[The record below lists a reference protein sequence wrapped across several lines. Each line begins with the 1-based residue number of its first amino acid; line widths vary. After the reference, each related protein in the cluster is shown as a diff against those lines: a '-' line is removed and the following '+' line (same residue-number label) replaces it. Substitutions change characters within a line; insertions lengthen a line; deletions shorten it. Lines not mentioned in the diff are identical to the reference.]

1 MRRFF
6 FLPSEFSCSLIF
18 LIFYSFWKLPLLIEI
33 PVLLLSSLVL
43 FIFRRGI
50 VPDRD
55 TIKSNGEIYLSPV
68 HGKVESVRLTVT
80 SLDYLSPCHE
90 IRISVSFW
98 DQKGLYLPT
107 AGEVSYLKAIKGA
120 RVARGAPTHFFYGS
134 LEEISHTD
142 LTLKSKNCTETLM
155 RFIDCTLGLRPAI
168 WLKSGDRG
176 RGGACFGYYP
186 FGGSLLIYLPASSDI
201 LVYEQEIV
209 VPGQT
214 VLAALKDQPKV

>member
-1 MRRFF
+1 MKRFF
-6 FLPSEFSCSLIF
+6 FLPAEFSYALLA

-33 PVLLLSSLVL
+33 PVLLCASLVL
-43 FIFRRGI
+43 FVFRRGVI
-50 VPDRD
+50 PSRD
-55 TIKSNGEIYLSPV
+55 TIKNNGEIYLSPV
-68 HGKVESVRLTVT
+68 HGQVESVRHNV
-80 SLDYLSPCHE
+80 SNLDYPYPCHE

-107 AGEVSYLKAIKGA
+107 AGEVTYLKASKGEKVH
-120 RVARGAPTHFFYGS
+120 RKAPTHFFYGS
-134 LEEISHTD
+134 LDQISHTD
-142 LTLKSKNCTETLM
+142 LTLSSKNQTETLI
-155 RFIDCTLGLRPAI
+155 RFIDCLNGMRPAI

-201 LVYEQEIV
+201 LVYEQEV
-209 VPGQT
+209 VSPGLT